1 MYIFTSIKF
10 ISNKQRWNIL
20 QNLILKIKKNNE
32 ELESLINDENIKIE
46 KSCIKNVNIK
56 KTTMWTNLTKKKHV
70 QEWIIFIQFKFSR
83 NNEIIDVNNNHI
95 MNNKYKL
102 DNNHELDIINVNVN
116 HVITRKNLELIMTD
130 CR

>member
-1 MYIFTSIKF
+1 LYIFTSIKF